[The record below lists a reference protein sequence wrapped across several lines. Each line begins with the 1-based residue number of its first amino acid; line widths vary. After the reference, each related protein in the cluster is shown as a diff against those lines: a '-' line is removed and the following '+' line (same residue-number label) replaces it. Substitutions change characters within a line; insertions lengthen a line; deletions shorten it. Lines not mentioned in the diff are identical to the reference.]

1 MKAWDALLE
10 QQRLLRPETPWI
22 IHGFRGNPQ
31 QCRQLLN
38 RGLGI
43 SLGYRFNPLTAA
55 TIPPESL
62 FIETD
67 DAPVDISEVATRV
80 AAARA
85 TSPQEIMALSADNI
99 RRVTRH

>member
-1 MKAWDALLE
+1 M
-10 QQRLLRPETPWI
+10 
-22 IHGFRGNPQ
+22 
-31 QCRQLLN
+31 
-38 RGLGI
+38 
-43 SLGYRFNPLTAA
+43 
-55 TIPPESL
+55 PPESL